1 VQPSDAA
8 TAITV
13 RSGPPRG
20 GGRRR
25 PVSDGHSYSND
36 GGASGRQ
43 RPEDPR
49 SVRLPYAARN
59 RQRLSSSE
67 QIPVEV

>member
-1 VQPSDAA
+1 MQPSDAA
-8 TAITV
+8 PRTV

-25 PVSDGHSYSND
+25 PVSDGHSQYND
-36 GGASGRQ
+36 GVGSGRL
-43 RPEDPR
+43 RPEEPR
-49 SVRLPYAARN
+49 SVRSPYSARN